1 MSSCSSRTSPT
12 WLTGARNLQSVLHHH
27 QVALNLPW
35 ASLDLPVY
43 FYQRKNKK
51 ERIPNNPYPDWHTLY
66 VNINNSYRAIIKET
80 ALPLSFTL
88 PPAFIIKEIS
98 NIYLN
103 TKYRGLSSPNWLINF
118 YVCYFFTIET
128 IQNYPPP
135 SIRHKIFWFVLVL
148 KPTSTLMDISL
159 WVFQRI

>member
-1 MSSCSSRTSPT
+1 MNSCSSKTSPT
-12 WLTGARNLQSVLHHH
+12 WLTGARTLH

-66 VNINNSYRAIIKET
+66 VNININTSYRAIIKET
-80 ALPLSFTL
+80 ALPLSFIL
-88 PPAFIIKEIS
+88 SIINEIS

-103 TKYRGLSSPNWLINF
+103 TKY
-118 YVCYFFTIET
+118 
-128 IQNYPPP
+128 Q
-135 SIRHKIFWFVLVL
+135 
-148 KPTSTLMDISL
+148 
-159 WVFQRI
+159 